1 MSPEVVGAAGFAI
14 LLALI
19 ALRAPIA
26 LALILVGGGGL
37 AALHGVDTLLYVA
50 GEAPVTALSNY
61 TLTALPLFLFM
72 GALTVRIGMADA
84 LFSAAHAMVGHR
96 RGGLAMA
103 SILSCGGFGAVCGS
117 SVATV
122 TTMARIAV
130 PPMLRLNYDPRLA
143 GGSVAAGAT
152 LGILIPP
159 SLPLIIYAVL
169 TETSVGRLF
178 AAGLVPGLIAILFYS
193 GAVVVVTQF
202 NPAAGPV
209 RAKARRAER
218 LASLRRIWTVGVL
231 FLIVMG
237 GIFAGFFTPTEGAA
251 MGAAGTIL
259 IGLITGKLSRGS
271 FAAAVQETVETTAM
285 ILAIII
291 GISFFEYFL
300 QASRIPDAVSSWIGS
315 MDLGPTGLVVMLI
328 LLFAALGCVLDSIA
342 ILFIFTPIVFPLV
355 LDAGLDPVWFGI
367 IMVMVVEFGLL
378 TPPFGMNVFLLSKV
392 SPQIGLGQAFAG
404 VMPFVIADVGRI
416 ALLVALPGLTLFLP
430 RMLFG

>member
-1 MSPEVVGAAGFAI
+1 MTAQLTGAAGFA
-14 LLALI
+14 LLLVLI
-19 ALRAPIA
+19 ALRAPVA

-37 AALHGVDTLLYVA
+37 GLLHGFDSLLYVA

-84 LFSAAHAMVGHR
+84 LFSAAHAFVGHR
-96 RGGLAMA
+96 RGGLAIA

-130 PPMLRLNYDPRLA
+130 PSMLRLKYDPRLA

-178 AAGLVPGLIAILFYS
+178 AAGIVPGLVAIVFYS
-193 GAVVVVTQF
+193 AAVAVITWF
-202 NPAAGPV
+202 KPDAGPV
-209 RAKARRAER
+209 RSKADWSER
-218 LASLRRIWTVGVL
+218 LAGLRRIWTVGVL

-237 GIFAGFFTPTEGAA
+237 GIFAGLFTPTEGAA
-251 MGAAGTIL
+251 MGAAGTIA
-259 IGLITGKLSRGS
+259 IGVVTGRLTRAG
-271 FAAAVQETVETTAM
+271 FAAAVLETVETTAM

-291 GISFFEYFL
+291 GIAFFEFFL
-300 QASRIPDAVSSWIGS
+300 QASRIPEAVADWIGLL
-315 MDLGPTGLVVMLI
+315 DLSPSGLVVMLI
-328 LLFAALGCVLDSIA
+328 VVFVALGCVLDSMA

-355 LDAGLDPVWFGI
+355 LSAGLDPVWFGI
-367 IMVMVVEFGLL
+367 VMVMVVEFGLL
-378 TPPFGMNVFLLSKV
+378 TPPFGMNVFILAKV
-392 SPQIGLGQAFAG
+392 SPEIRLGQAFAG
-404 VMPFVIADVGRI
+404 VMPFVIADVLRI
-416 ALLVALPGLTLFLP
+416 ALLVALPGITLFLP
-430 RMLFG
+430 RLLYG